1 MQPAARLLLSN
12 LKLNKRKMIFQFAIV
27 LAVAWVTAANP
38 LAVYSRQSTN
48 AECADLPTR
57 CSDAL
62 ENYTQIGRPG
72 ENTNPSG
79 IANVTQTSLGVLCSS
94 ECLGPFL
101 RCAVTQSGR
110 DLILQ
115 VICARDDHENFCLSK
130 VIREAARGLSII
142 PPSICTSTCSEVT
155 HGHAVPEFSSPTT
168 KWTRMLRRNFVYQQ
182 SRQYTIAGLDWWTG
196 PVDWTGGLTFELI
209 LGVLRNSL
217 IIHVMELLIFAASS
231 STTAKDYNNALHG
244 QLKLCKLQGGW
255 LEES

>member
-1 MQPAARLLLSN
+1 
-12 LKLNKRKMIFQFAIV
+12 MIFQFAIV

-72 ENTNPSG
+72 GNTNPSG

-130 VIREAARGLSII
+130 VIREVARGLSII

-155 HGHAVPEFSSPTT
+155 HGQCPSFH
-168 KWTRMLRRNFVYQQ
+168 
-182 SRQYTIAGLDWWTG
+182 RQLQNGLGCCVATLFTNRASARSTHSKFKEASLL
-196 PVDWTGGLTFELI
+196 VMHHLVI
-209 LGVLRNSL
+209 LVCRPRQL
-217 IIHVMELLIFAASS
+217 EQPS
-231 STTAKDYNNALHG
+231 STST
-244 QLKLCKLQGGW
+244 
-255 LEES
+255 